1 MSLLRHL
8 PNLLTLGNLVCG
20 ALATVYI
27 SRDYDNTLAVL
38 LIFLGAIF
46 DLMDGAVARK
56 TGSSGEFGKQ
66 LDSLADVVTFGV
78 APTVIIFSMLEKT
91 LPTSFLWLAYGA
103 FINVACAALRLAR
116 FNITPSIQKDFTGM
130 PSPANGM
137 LWASIL
143 CVSAIAKWRNPS
155 LQSIDF
161 TLPLSFIFIML
172 VLSSMM
178 MVSEV
183 RMFSL
188 KLSPGGWRNNKEQSL
203 FLLIS
208 LGVIVVCFVMLN
220 NIIIAVPLLLLL
232 YILWGLGNYFLDMMK

>member
-8 PNLLTLGNLVCG
+8 PNALTLGNLACG
-20 ALATVYI
+20 AMATVFI
-27 SRDYDNTLAVL
+27 SRSYDNSLAVL

-78 APTVIIFSMLEKT
+78 APSAIIFAMLEKT
-91 LPTSFLWLAYGA
+91 LPELYQWVAYLA
-103 FINVACAALRLAR
+103 FINAACAALRLAR
-116 FNITPSIQKDFTGM
+116 FNIASSSQKDFTGM

-143 CVSAIAKWRNPS
+143 MVSAVAKWRNPA
-155 LQSIDF
+155 LQLVDF
-161 TLPLSFIFIML
+161 TLPLSFITIML
-172 VLSSMM
+172 VLSSFM

-188 KLSPGGWRNNKEQSL
+188 KLSPGGWRSNMEQSI
-203 FLLIS
+203 FLVVALV
-208 LGVIVVCFVMLN
+208 VIVLCYSLLH
-220 NIIIAVPLLLLL
+220 NIIIALPLLLVM
-232 YILWGLGNYFLDMMK
+232 YILMGLGKYFLGMMK